1 MKSEKKKKQ
10 NKNHDAPAQ
19 SLSSYVA
26 YMYISG
32 RPSHFTAKRN
42 IAFTIYHHLPRIFF
56 FKIQSSIDPSVSSSS
71 EKKKSFQPIAILAL
85 KHSHSRSYMLFL
97 FVSRVCSMVMP
108 FFILLCLSCR
118 YHHVSAREMIKEA
131 MRSWKKKKK
140 ERGKKKTRVQRF
152 DGNGIEWSGI
162 TEIAMIVSF
171 VDSFIIDWLLLLLQ
185 IILLRVPHL
194 NDEQSYYD
202 YRIIFF
208 SFPPSLLIFL
218 LFSFL
223 GACRTMYSRCQR

>member
-1 MKSEKKKKQ
+1 
-10 NKNHDAPAQ
+10 
-19 SLSSYVA
+19 
-26 YMYISG
+26 MYISG

-71 EKKKSFQPIAILAL
+71 EKKKKSFQPYEPIAILAL

-131 MRSWKKKKK
+131 MRSWKKKKRK
-140 ERGKKKTRVQRF
+140 RKKKDTSSTFRWKRNRMERNNGDRDDRLFRRFFHHRLVIVTAANNFVARSSSQR
-152 DGNGIEWSGI
+152 W
-162 TEIAMIVSF
+162 A
-171 VDSFIIDWLLLLLQ
+171 
-185 IILLRVPHL
+185 ILLRLSH
-194 NDEQSYYD
+194 Y
-202 YRIIFF
+202 FF
-208 SFPPSLLIFL
+208 FFPPPSL
-218 LFSFL
+218 
-223 GACRTMYSRCQR
+223 

>member
-1 MKSEKKKKQ
+1 MMHPH
-10 NKNHDAPAQ
+10 NLYH
-19 SLSSYVA
+19 LTLRIC
-26 YMYISG
+26 ISRG
-32 RPSHFTAKRN
+32 VRHTSQRSATSPSPF
-42 IAFTIYHHLPRIFF
+42 IIIFLEFF
-56 FKIQSSIDPSVSSSS
+56 FLNPILHRSFRFLLLR
-71 EKKKSFQPIAILAL
+71 KKKSFQPYEPIAILAL

-140 ERGKKKTRVQRF
+140 KEEKKKTRVQRF

-208 SFPPSLLIFL
+208 SFPPSP
-218 LFSFL
+218 
-223 GACRTMYSRCQR
+223 

>member
-1 MKSEKKKKQ
+1 MMHPHNLYHLTLRICISRGVRHTSQRSATSPSPFIIIFLEFFFFKSNPPSILPFSPPPKKKKFPTLRTHCDFSSQ
-10 NKNHDAPAQ
+10 AQ
-19 SLSSYVA
+19 PY
-26 YMYISG
+26 
-32 RPSHFTAKRN
+32 
-42 IAFTIYHHLPRIFF
+42 
-56 FKIQSSIDPSVSSSS
+56 
-71 EKKKSFQPIAILAL
+71 
-85 KHSHSRSYMLFL
+85 SRSYMLFL

-208 SFPPSLLIFL
+208 SFPPSP
-218 LFSFL
+218 
-223 GACRTMYSRCQR
+223 

>member
-1 MKSEKKKKQ
+1 MMHPH
-10 NKNHDAPAQ
+10 NLYH
-19 SLSSYVA
+19 LTLRIC
-26 YMYISG
+26 ISRG
-32 RPSHFTAKRN
+32 VRHTSQRSATSPSPF
-42 IAFTIYHHLPRIFF
+42 IIIFLEFF
-56 FKIQSSIDPSVSSSS
+56 FLKSNPPSILPFPPPPK
-71 EKKKSFQPIAILAL
+71 KKKSFQPYEPIAILAL

-208 SFPPSLLIFL
+208 SFPPSP
-218 LFSFL
+218 
-223 GACRTMYSRCQR
+223 

>member
-19 SLSSYVA
+19 SLSSCVYVYLGA
-26 YMYISG
+26 SVTLHSEAQH
-32 RPSHFTAKRN
+32 RL
-42 IAFTIYHHLPRIFF
+42 HHL
-56 FKIQSSIDPSVSSSS
+56 SSSS
-71 EKKKSFQPIAILAL
+71 SNFFFLNPILHWSFRFLLLRKKKSFQPYEPIAILAL

-208 SFPPSLLIFL
+208 SFPPSP
-218 LFSFL
+218 
-223 GACRTMYSRCQR
+223 

>member
-1 MKSEKKKKQ
+1 MMHPH
-10 NKNHDAPAQ
+10 NLYH
-19 SLSSYVA
+19 LTLRIC
-26 YMYISG
+26 ISRG
-32 RPSHFTAKRN
+32 VRHTSQRSATSPSPF
-42 IAFTIYHHLPRIFF
+42 IIIFLEFFF
-56 FKIQSSIDPSVSSSS
+56 FKSNPPSILPFPPPPK
-71 EKKKSFQPIAILAL
+71 KKKSFQPYEPIAILAL

-208 SFPPSLLIFL
+208 SFPPSP
-218 LFSFL
+218 
-223 GACRTMYSRCQR
+223 

>member
-1 MKSEKKKKQ
+1 MMHPH
-10 NKNHDAPAQ
+10 NLYH
-19 SLSSYVA
+19 LTLRIC
-26 YMYISG
+26 ISRG
-32 RPSHFTAKRN
+32 VRHTSQRSATSPSPF
-42 IAFTIYHHLPRIFF
+42 IIIFLEFFF
-56 FKIQSSIDPSVSSSS
+56 FKSNPPSILPFPPPPK
-71 EKKKSFQPIAILAL
+71 KKKSFQPYEPIAILAL

>member
-1 MKSEKKKKQ
+1 MMHPH
-10 NKNHDAPAQ
+10 NLYH
-19 SLSSYVA
+19 LA

-56 FKIQSSIDPSVSSSS
+56 FKIQSSIDPSVSFSS
-71 EKKKSFQPIAILAL
+71 EKKKFPALRTHCDFSSQAQPY
-85 KHSHSRSYMLFL
+85 SRSYMLFL

-208 SFPPSLLIFL
+208 SFPLPP
-218 LFSFL
+218 
-223 GACRTMYSRCQR
+223 